1 MYHYLTLQNWLTCL
15 YSFNNDI
22 QVSYLWFYKNTCLGN
37 LCILWWLFYIGL
49 YGQLGL
55 GTNSKQTL
63 PVLVETLK
71 HEKVYLICCGSFETV
86 SNIAKL
92 VIVKKGSL
100 IKSIGWQITYSVLSI
115 CWPTVSVNC
124 WQTIGCLLGRSQA
137 TVHRLLAI
145 SQLTVSPQPAER
157 VFQRVVLHNYLQL
170 FLGFFCFFLVFAP
183 HLLQEKI
190 SF

>member
-1 MYHYLTLQNWLTCL
+1 MTEYKIQIHVSLSRSSKLTDLPLFL
-15 YSFNNDI
+15 NDI

-86 SNIAKL
+86 SIIAKL

-100 IKSIGWQITYSVLSI
+100 IKSIGWQITYSVPSY
-115 CWPTVSVNC
+115 CWPSVGQQ
-124 WQTIGCLLGRSQA
+124 W
-137 TVHRLLAI
+137 V
-145 SQLTVSPQPAER
+145 
-157 VFQRVVLHNYLQL
+157 
-170 FLGFFCFFLVFAP
+170 
-183 HLLQEKI
+183 
-190 SF
+190 